1 MSELSKNLE
10 LNVVLASGTSTSR
23 AQRTTSSHF
32 DQRRQVN
39 GSGVVVNTTNSKKY
53 TAEGY
58 FALSDYYPLTING
71 TGILQVNIRDQNGVR
86 DVVILNG
93 SGTEIMSAKPS
104 KLSARAN
111 SVTQKRISASGTH
124 YMYIE
129 LNGRSGCEY
138 RIGVDIYNQ

>member
-10 LNVVLASGTSTSR
+10 LDVVLASGTSTSG

-104 KLSARAN
+104 KLSSRNN
-111 SVTQKRISASGTH
+111 STTQKRISASGLITCTLSLKGAAVVS
-124 YMYIE
+124 I
-129 LNGRSGCEY
+129 
-138 RIGVDIYNQ
+138 V

>member
-10 LNVVLASGTSTSR
+10 LDVVLASGTSTGG

-32 DQRRQVN
+32 DQRRQVS
-39 GSGVVVNTTNSKKY
+39 GSGVVVNTATSKKY

-58 FALSDYYPLTING
+58 FALSDYYPLAING
-71 TGILQVNIRDQNGVR
+71 TGILQVNIRDQIGVR
-86 DVVILNG
+86 DVVILNAAG
-93 SGTEIMSAKPS
+93 APVVYAKPS
-104 KLSARAN
+104 KLSSRNN
-111 SVTQKRISASGTH
+111 SVTQQRISASGTH

-138 RIGVDIYNQ
+138 RIGVDVYNQ

>member
-10 LNVVLASGTSTSR
+10 LNVVLASGTSTGGT
-23 AQRTTSSHF
+23 QRSTSSHF
-32 DQRRQVN
+32 DQRRQVS
-39 GSGVVVNTTNSKKY
+39 GSGVVVDTTTSKKY

-71 TGILQVNIRDQNGVR
+71 TGILQVNIRDQNSVR
-86 DVVILNG
+86 DVVILNS
-93 SGTEIMSAKPS
+93 SGTPVIYAKPS
-104 KLSARAN
+104 KFSYRAN
-111 SVTQKRISASGTH
+111 SVTQQRISASGTH

-138 RIGVDIYNQ
+138 RIGVDVYNQ